1 MSTGFDEE
9 FIPPFPWCVVILT
22 NPFRTKITTTKGYI
36 DTGSDGSIIPA
47 EIGRKLNLFKYPLM
61 RVETRGIGGNS
72 EDRILYAVYV
82 KIGGVEV
89 AIAADVRD
97 DVDIVLLGRD
107 VLQYVKIML
116 DWKGRSVEVVDP

>member
-1 MSTGFDEE
+1 
-9 FIPPFPWCVVILT
+9 
-22 NPFRTKITTTKGYI
+22 
-36 DTGSDGSIIPA
+36 
-47 EIGRKLNLFKYPLM
+47 
-61 RVETRGIGGNS
+61 
-72 EDRILYAVYV
+72 V